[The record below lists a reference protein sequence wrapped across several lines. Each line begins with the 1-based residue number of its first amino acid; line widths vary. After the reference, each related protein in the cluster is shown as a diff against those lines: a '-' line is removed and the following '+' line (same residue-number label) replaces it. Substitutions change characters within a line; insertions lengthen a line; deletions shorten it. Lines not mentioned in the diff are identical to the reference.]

1 MINTRRL
8 FTKLQKIN
16 NFLQNN
22 NSIHTSNS
30 FNSATQYYPIND
42 SVFGLTD
49 EQKQVNF

>member
-16 NFLQNN
+16 FLQNN
-22 NSIHTSNS
+22 NSIHTSNL
-30 FNSATQYYPIND
+30 FNSASQYYPIND
-42 SVFGLTD
+42 HLFGLTD